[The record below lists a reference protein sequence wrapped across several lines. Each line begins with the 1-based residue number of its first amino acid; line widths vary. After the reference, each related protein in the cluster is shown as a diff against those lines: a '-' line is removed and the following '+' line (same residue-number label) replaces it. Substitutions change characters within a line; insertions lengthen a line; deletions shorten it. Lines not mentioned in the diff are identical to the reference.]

1 MNKNFFPLFIDLKNK
16 NILVIGAGKIAF
28 RKVETLLKYSA
39 KITII
44 TKDIKEEKFLTLKNI
59 NIKIGEFEE
68 TLLEDKFLVVAA
80 TDNPEFNRY
89 IYELCNFKNIL
100 VNNITS
106 KEEMNCRFA
115 SILETED
122 YQIGISAKGNPS
134 KSKSLKNKLKE
145 ILEKK
150 AVD

>member
-28 RKVETLLKYSA
+28 RKVETLLKYNTN
-39 KITII
+39 ITVI
-44 TKDIKEEKFLTLKNI
+44 TKDIKEEKFLTLRNI
-59 NIKIGEFEE
+59 DIKIGEFEK
-68 TLLEDKFLVVAA
+68 TLLKDKFLVVAA
-80 TDNPEFNRY
+80 TDNPEFNKY
-89 IYELCNFKNIL
+89 IYELCNSKNIL

-106 KEEMNCRFA
+106 KEDMNCRFV

-150 AVD
+150 R

>member
-28 RKVETLLKYSA
+28 RKVETLLKYNTN
-39 KITII
+39 ITVI
-44 TKDIKEEKFLTLKNI
+44 TKDIKEEKFLTLRNI
-59 NIKIGEFEE
+59 DIKIGEFEE
-68 TLLEDKFLVVAA
+68 TLLKDKFLVVAA
-80 TDNPEFNRY
+80 TDNPEFNKY
-89 IYELCNFKNIL
+89 IYELCNSKNIL

-134 KSKSLKNKLKE
+134 KSKSLKNKLKNLLKTD
-145 ILEKK
+145 LE
-150 AVD
+150 

>member
-28 RKVETLLKYSA
+28 RKVETLLKYNTN
-39 KITII
+39 ITVI

-59 NIKIGEFEE
+59 DIKIGEFEE
-68 TLLEDKFLVVAA
+68 TLLKDKFLVVAA
-80 TDNPEFNRY
+80 TDNPEFNKY
-89 IYELCNFKNIL
+89 IYELCNSKNIL

>member
-28 RKVETLLKYSA
+28 RKVETLLKYNTN
-39 KITII
+39 ITVI
-44 TKDIKEEKFLTLKNI
+44 TKDIKEEKFLTLRNI
-59 NIKIGEFEE
+59 DIKIGEFEE
-68 TLLEDKFLVVAA
+68 TLLKDKFLVVAA
-80 TDNPEFNRY
+80 TDNPEFNKY
-89 IYELCNFKNIL
+89 IYELCNSKNIL

-106 KEEMNCRFA
+106 KEDMNCRFV

-150 AVD
+150 R

>member
-28 RKVETLLKYSA
+28 RKVETLLKYNTN
-39 KITII
+39 ITVI

-68 TLLEDKFLVVAA
+68 TLLEGKFLVIAA
-80 TDNPEFNRY
+80 TDNPEF
-89 IYELCNFKNIL
+89 CNSKNIL

-106 KEEMNCRFA
+106 KEEMNCRFV

-134 KSKSLKNKLKE
+134 KSKALKNILKN
-145 ILEKK
+145 ILKTDLE
-150 AVD
+150 